1 MQTTVLELIRAAL
14 NTTNVLFDGEDP
26 DANTAKAALFQLNSM
41 LDTWTADS
49 LAVYA
54 ERNDLFT
61 LVPGQAIY
69 TVGSTGD
76 WVMPRPVEIVAA
88 QTRISSTIEYPLQIV
103 SNDEYNAIRVK
114 GLTNSIQYVMG
125 VQYSYPN
132 AVVSFYPTPST
143 NNPVRITS
151 RIHFASLSNMT
162 EIVDLPPGYQEAIVY
177 NLAHRIATSMNKPLS
192 QAAEEMRIS
201 SMMRIKSNNTADT
214 QLTCGDILGRSAGA
228 WNPQTGYWARA

>member
-69 TVGSTGD
+69 TVGPTGD

-103 SNDEYNAIRVK
+103 SNNEYNAIRVK

-125 VQYSYPN
+125 AQYGYPN
-132 AVVSFYPTPST
+132 AIVSFYPTPST
-143 NNPVRITS
+143 INPVRITS

-192 QAAEEMRIS
+192 QAADEMRIS
-201 SMMRIKSNNTADT
+201 SMMRIKSNNTVDT
-214 QLTCGDILGRSAGA
+214 QLTCGDIFGRSAGA
-228 WNPQTGYWARA
+228 WNPQTGCWARA